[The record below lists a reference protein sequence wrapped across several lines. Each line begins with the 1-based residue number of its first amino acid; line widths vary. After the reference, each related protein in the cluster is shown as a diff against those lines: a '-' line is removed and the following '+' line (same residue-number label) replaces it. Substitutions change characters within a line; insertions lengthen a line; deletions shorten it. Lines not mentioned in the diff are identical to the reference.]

1 MEKLE
6 IGVINFKVFEG
17 LSCVNKSVEQ
27 KCFYFNQIL
36 NQYLHHPIKM
46 ALG

>member
-6 IGVINFKVFEG
+6 IGAMIFKVFEG

-27 KCFYFNQIL
+27 KCFSFNQIL
-36 NQYLHHPIKM
+36 NQYLHHPSKM
-46 ALG
+46 ARG